1 MCIAHLKE
9 IRDKMKSLKCVR
21 KPHLHTATHVFSK
34 LSFLPIMVVYSLY
47 FTVLRDRIMLY
58 HQEKSHVCASAR
70 SRLREDLIR
79 LFLVLISGIPHWQKR
94 CASPLSLCVKISDQ
108 QVLALGTRSDNV
120 QASLL
125 EIMLWRNLLWKAEVG
140 PAAFV
145 LNSFMLSWVLWCVKS
160 SSCGLVHAK

>member
-21 KPHLHTATHVFSK
+21 KPHPHTATHVFSK

-58 HQEKSHVCASAR
+58 HQEKSHICASAR

-94 CASPLSLCVKISDQ
+94 CASPLSLCVKISHQ
-108 QVLALGTRSDNV
+108 QVLALGTRSDVKCRRPFWKQCFGGTYCGKQKLV
-120 QASLL
+120 QQHCFKF
-125 EIMLWRNLLWKAEVG
+125 IH
-140 PAAFV
+140 AF
-145 LNSFMLSWVLWCVKS
+145 LSPVMC
-160 SSCGLVHAK
+160 